1 MIMGG
6 VLNTLNPELLQI
18 DQEERIAAL
27 CKEFER
33 RERLALAG
41 YVPPAARARAT
52 LAAWLLRL
60 AVLLD
65 RRIASRVEPAAPGLG
80 IRTA

>member
-1 MIMGG
+1 MGG
-6 VLNTLNPELLQI
+6 VLYTLNPDLIEME
-18 DQEERIAAL
+18 QEERIAAL

-41 YVPPAARARAT
+41 YQPPAARARAT
-52 LAAWLLRL
+52 LAACLLRL

-65 RRIASRVEPAAPGLG
+65 ERIASRVEPAAALEA
-80 IRTA
+80 RTA